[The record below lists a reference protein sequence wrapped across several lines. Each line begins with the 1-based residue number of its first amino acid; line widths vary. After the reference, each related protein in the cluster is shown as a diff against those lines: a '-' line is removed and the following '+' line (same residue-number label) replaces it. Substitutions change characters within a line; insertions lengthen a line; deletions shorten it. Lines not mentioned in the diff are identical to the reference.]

1 MKDCGATPPRWF
13 NIAIKFPESQLIK
26 VDSQLTFN
34 FRFEAGFPINKGT
47 WQEAVQVEKKKRTW
61 YTLWISEKT
70 VYETEYRTRSSD
82 NAEIPSVENLLTS
95 WVSQSKKEE
104 REIVNKIA
112 SWLLEQIDCLK
123 KNVDKL
129 QNDIIDRYQARLDK
143 ANQEITLDYEKQRN
157 VWLPM
162 QKKAQDLAEE
172 FSSLEKVLK

>member
-1 MKDCGATPPRWF
+1 M
-13 NIAIKFPESQLIK
+13 
-26 VDSQLTFN
+26 
-34 FRFEAGFPINKGT
+34 
-47 WQEAVQVEKKKRTW
+47 
-61 YTLWISEKT
+61 
-70 VYETEYRTRSSD
+70 
-82 NAEIPSVENLLTS
+82 LTS
-95 WVSQSKKEE
+95 WVFQSKKEE